1 MSLGFVH
8 ACEQNHLNLSI
19 IGGGGVVQLAAGK
32 VVTCPVDPL
41 FIYNYAFGVRLA
53 YDAAG
58 AAAAFKAAGR
68 DYAHV
73 LASPSSRPGLGDD
86 LAGLGYRHTE
96 DQAYRRTA
104 GTGSGAPGLLE
115 LGDGDFDAFL
125 EVWRDSWGADDKT
138 DGREEAYRR
147 RFRDPRSRPYR
158 TADGGGVLLLF
169 DSGTTT
175 QLCHFAVR
183 RSAQGR
189 GVGRRVLEL
198 AAGLVPAGRPLWLFT
213 AAGGSADRAAAGA
226 GWDLD
231 HTATDWILDLLKGPR
246 RAAWTPRPRRH
257 RRHRPGRRPRPL
269 RAGAGPR
276 GHPRGGDRPSRAS
289 TSCCSGPARP
299 TSSWSPRS
307 PPTARSAG
315 SWPSGAR
322 ASTTSATPSPTSP
335 PPWPSCA
342 PRGSR

>member
-1 MSLGFVH
+1 VSLGFVH

-41 FIYNYAFGVRLA
+41 FIYNYVFGVRLA

-58 AAAAFKAAGR
+58 AAAAFRAAGR

-73 LASPSSRPGLGDD
+73 LASPSSRPGLAGD
-86 LAGLGYRHTE
+86 LAGLGYRHVE
-96 DQAYRRTA
+96 DQVYRRTS
-104 GTGSGAPGLLE
+104 GTGSGAPGLLALE
-115 LGDGDFDAFL
+115 GDAFEAFL
-125 EVWRDSWGADDKT
+125 GVWRDSWGADDKT

-147 RFRDPRSRPYR
+147 RFRDPRSRPFR
-158 TADGGGVLLLF
+158 TADGSGVLLLF

-189 GVGRRVLEL
+189 GVGRRMLEL
-198 AAGLVPAGRPLWLFT
+198 ARGLVPAGRPLWLFT

-231 HTATDWILDLLKGPR
+231 HTATDWILDL
-246 RAAWTPRPRRH
+246 
-257 RRHRPGRRPRPL
+257 
-269 RAGAGPR
+269 
-276 GHPRGGDRPSRAS
+276 DR
-289 TSCCSGPARP
+289 
-299 TSSWSPRS
+299 
-307 PPTARSAG
+307 
-315 SWPSGAR
+315 
-322 ASTTSATPSPTSP
+322 
-335 PPWPSCA
+335 
-342 PRGSR
+342 

>member
-8 ACEQNHLNLSI
+8 ACEQNHLNLSV

-41 FIYNYAFGVRLA
+41 FIYNYAFGIRLA

-58 AAAAFKAAGR
+58 ASAAFKAAGR
-68 DYAHV
+68 DYVHV

-86 LAGLGYRHTE
+86 LATMGYR
-96 DQAYRRTA
+96 DRAPGLPPDRRHRV
-104 GTGSGAPGLLE
+104 GAPGLLGWATR
-115 LGDGDFDAFL
+115 LRRLCG
-125 EVWRDSWGADDKT
+125 VWRDAWGADDET
-138 DGREEAYRR
+138 GGREEAYRR

-183 RSAQGR
+183 GAAQGR

-213 AAGGSADRAAAGA
+213 SAGGPADRAAAGA
-226 GWDLD
+226 GWALD
-231 HTATDWILDLLKGPR
+231 HTATDWILDLE
-246 RAAWTPRPRRH
+246 T
-257 RRHRPGRRPRPL
+257 
-269 RAGAGPR
+269 
-276 GHPRGGDRPSRAS
+276 
-289 TSCCSGPARP
+289 
-299 TSSWSPRS
+299 
-307 PPTARSAG
+307 
-315 SWPSGAR
+315 
-322 ASTTSATPSPTSP
+322 
-335 PPWPSCA
+335 
-342 PRGSR
+342 

>member
-1 MSLGFVH
+1 
-8 ACEQNHLNLSI
+8 
-19 IGGGGVVQLAAGK
+19 
-32 VVTCPVDPL
+32 
-41 FIYNYAFGVRLA
+41 
-53 YDAAG
+53 
-58 AAAAFKAAGR
+58 
-68 DYAHV
+68 V

-86 LAGLGYRHTE
+86 LAGLGYRRTE
-96 DQAYRRTA
+96 RQAYRRTA

-125 EVWRDSWGADDKT
+125 EVWRDSWGPDDKT

-198 AAGLVPAGRPLWLFT
+198 AAGLVPSGRPLWLFT
-213 AAGGSADRAAAGA
+213 AAGGSADRAAAAA

-231 HTATDWILDLLKGPR
+231 HTATDWILDL
-246 RAAWTPRPRRH
+246 
-257 RRHRPGRRPRPL
+257 
-269 RAGAGPR
+269 
-276 GHPRGGDRPSRAS
+276 
-289 TSCCSGPARP
+289 
-299 TSSWSPRS
+299 
-307 PPTARSAG
+307 
-315 SWPSGAR
+315 
-322 ASTTSATPSPTSP
+322 
-335 PPWPSCA
+335 
-342 PRGSR
+342 

>member
-8 ACEQNHLNLSI
+8 ACEQNHLNLSV

-32 VVTCPVDPL
+32 VVTCPIDPL
-41 FIYNYAFGVRLA
+41 FIYNWAFGVRLA

-68 DYAHV
+68 DYVHV

-86 LAGLGYRHTE
+86 LARLGSRDIE
-96 DQAYRRTA
+96 RQAYRRTA
-104 GTGSGAPGLLE
+104 GTGAGAPGLLA
-115 LGDGDFDAFL
+115 LGDVDEFL
-125 EVWRDSWGADDKT
+125 ATWRDAWGDGDKT

-147 RFRDPRSRPYR
+147 RFRDPRSRPFR
-158 TADGGGVLLLF
+158 TADGSGVLLLF

-183 RSAQGR
+183 GAAQGR

-213 AAGGSADRAAAGA
+213 AAGGSADRAAAAA

-231 HTATDWILDLLKGPR
+231 HAAADWILDLE
-246 RAAWTPRPRRH
+246 T
-257 RRHRPGRRPRPL
+257 
-269 RAGAGPR
+269 
-276 GHPRGGDRPSRAS
+276 
-289 TSCCSGPARP
+289 
-299 TSSWSPRS
+299 
-307 PPTARSAG
+307 
-315 SWPSGAR
+315 
-322 ASTTSATPSPTSP
+322 
-335 PPWPSCA
+335 
-342 PRGSR
+342 

>member
-1 MSLGFVH
+1 MSIGFVH

-58 AAAAFKAAGR
+58 AAAAFRAAGR

-73 LASPSSRPGLGDD
+73 LASPSSRPGLAGD
-86 LAGLGYRHTE
+86 LAGLGYRHVE
-96 DQAYRRTA
+96 DQVYRRTA
-104 GTGSGAPGLLE
+104 GTGSGAPGLLALE
-115 LGDGDFDAFL
+115 GDDFEAFL

-147 RFRDPRSRPYR
+147 RFRDPRSRPFR
-158 TADGGGVLLLF
+158 TGDGGGVLLLF

-189 GVGRRVLEL
+189 GWAGGCWSWP
-198 AAGLVPAGRPLWLFT
+198 AASLPAGRPLWLFT

-231 HTATDWILDLLKGPR
+231 HTATDWILDLVTGGAASAPPGPPRTDPAHLERTR
-246 RAAWTPRPRRH
+246 RAAWTP
-257 RRHRPGRRPRPL
+257 
-269 RAGAGPR
+269 
-276 GHPRGGDRPSRAS
+276 
-289 TSCCSGPARP
+289 
-299 TSSWSPRS
+299 
-307 PPTARSAG
+307 
-315 SWPSGAR
+315 
-322 ASTTSATPSPTSP
+322 
-335 PPWPSCA
+335 
-342 PRGSR
+342 

>member
-1 MSLGFVH
+1 VSLGFVH

-32 VVTCPVDPL
+32 VVTCPLDPL
-41 FIYNYAFGVRLA
+41 FIYNFAFGIRLA

-86 LAGLGYRHTE
+86 LAGLGYRRTE
-96 DQAYRRTA
+96 RQAYRRTA

-125 EVWRDSWGADDKT
+125 EVWRDSWGPDDKT

-198 AAGLVPAGRPLWLFT
+198 AAGLVPSGRPLWLFT
-213 AAGGSADRAAAGA
+213 AAGGSADRAAAAA

-231 HTATDWILDLLKGPR
+231 HTATDWILDL
-246 RAAWTPRPRRH
+246 
-257 RRHRPGRRPRPL
+257 
-269 RAGAGPR
+269 
-276 GHPRGGDRPSRAS
+276 
-289 TSCCSGPARP
+289 
-299 TSSWSPRS
+299 
-307 PPTARSAG
+307 
-315 SWPSGAR
+315 
-322 ASTTSATPSPTSP
+322 
-335 PPWPSCA
+335 
-342 PRGSR
+342 